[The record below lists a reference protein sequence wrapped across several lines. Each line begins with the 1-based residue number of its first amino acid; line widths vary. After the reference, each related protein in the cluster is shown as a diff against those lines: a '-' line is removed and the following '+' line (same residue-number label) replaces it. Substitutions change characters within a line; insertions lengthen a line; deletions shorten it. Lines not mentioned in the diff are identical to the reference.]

1 MERKGCVMKK
11 TFALL
16 VVLLFVLAITA
27 GMAFASYNDPEGD
40 PPPGE
45 MLGVPHDL
53 HGYGV
58 GYGHDIHGDGDDPT
72 IGPGNSSDAPAWG
85 HVPEFPLVALPG
97 IVGFAGLALLWIR
110 GFIRR

>member
-1 MERKGCVMKK
+1 MKK
-11 TFALL
+11 ILVCLIVFLL
-16 VVLLFVLAITA
+16 VFGLAA
-27 GMAFASYNDPEGD
+27 GAAYASKKYEM
-40 PPPGE
+40 PPGRI
-45 MLGVPHDL
+45 GKSGHDI
-53 HGYGV
+53 HGNGV
-58 GYGHDIHGDGDDPT
+58 GFGHDIHGDGDNPT